1 MKFFPVNL
9 TAPSSLLFLKEFF
22 NILEINSLQTGFPYT
37 FDISSCCKQFT
48 SLQSFRR
55 HVKSEHVWFFEK
67 YIKYF
72 RDVLTTNEKRQ
83 GCQGTISDTD
93 LSVDGQVEGSYETV
107 MPNNNSAWESDFESF
122 NFKVSSAVTCFVSE
136 KIKYILDIDRQI
148 HMNLLIKSLRKDIE
162 DAAPPLDIVLSN
174 ETNAIVSSRS
184 PFSKASSKFRGEKS
198 SSE

>member
-1 MKFFPVNL
+1 M
-9 TAPSSLLFLKEFF
+9 
-22 NILEINSLQTGFPYT
+22 
-37 FDISSCCKQFT
+37 
-48 SLQSFRR
+48 
-55 HVKSEHVWFFEK
+55 
-67 YIKYF
+67 
-72 RDVLTTNEKRQ
+72 
-83 GCQGTISDTD
+83 
-93 LSVDGQVEGSYETV
+93 SVDGQVEGSYETV

-162 DAAPPLDIVLSN
+162 DAAPPLHIVLSN